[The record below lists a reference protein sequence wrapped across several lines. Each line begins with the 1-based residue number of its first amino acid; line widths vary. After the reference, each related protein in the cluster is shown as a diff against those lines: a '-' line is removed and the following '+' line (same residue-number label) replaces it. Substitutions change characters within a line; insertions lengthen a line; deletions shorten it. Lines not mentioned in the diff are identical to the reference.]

1 MEGGRWRW
9 REETEMEAG
18 GLEEG
23 GKEVGGDAE
32 EEHEGRWRRQNVR
45 RVPPPSRR
53 ERDA

>member
-1 MEGGRWRW
+1 MERW
-9 REETEMEAG
+9 EASQ
-18 GLEEG
+18 G

-32 EEHEGRWRRQNVR
+32 EECEGRWRRQKVR

>member
-1 MEGGRWRW
+1 MEEGGG
-9 REETEMEAG
+9 EV
-18 GLEEG
+18 G

-32 EEHEGRWRRQNVR
+32 EECEGRQRRQKVR